1 MVNILNAD
9 QIIQNLLDYLRIKQP
24 NLDTKPGTVG
34 RDLFVELPANQLGLL
49 YDQVSQSSDL
59 QSLQMSVGSNLDN
72 LAQNYGVT
80 RKQAAPASGVALLTF
95 ASIPAAISIPQGG
108 LISAANG
115 TSFSVLNGISVAP
128 TSLNSYRA
136 VATRY
141 QSNLQFL
148 GITDQYAVEIAVQA
162 TTPGVVGNV
171 SQYGIIST
179 SISGVSNATN
189 IFGFTGGVNQEDDN
203 SFRNRVLAV
212 FSGSNVGTTLGY
224 QNQVLTNPDVI
235 SAIVIGPGS
244 PLMVRDGTQVV
255 KNADGTFTILSEG
268 TGGKVDIYVLGTT
281 LAQYTDSF
289 IYHDRSNK
297 NDPTAIQN
305 NFVLGQIA
313 ADAGLTVTSKRN
325 NDLKLGTLPAQPV
338 QQLTQVTGSI
348 TGSNYLPMAI
358 DAFGRITGN
367 YKLIKD
373 NGVYAGSPWGF
384 DTFAWIDNQ
393 IRDFQENK
401 IKSRFNSQD
410 PTNFTGVQLIS
421 TCQSNIS
428 ITNENSMVSHGDH
441 SQIYL
446 DHVPATNVTRVFNLT
461 TGERYTVT
469 AQNPDG
475 TGTVNLDGHITISGN
490 TLPSTSDI
498 LQVDYTWLLNY
509 DPYVD
514 FDGLSVHNNPRAVQ
528 DSVDWGY
535 SNAIRQELVTF
546 TQNTSGSYISALT
559 SEPVSSVITA
569 NVFNTVV
576 STVVPATGIF
586 TGLLSVVLTGLSS
599 APTSINSI
607 VLKNTQEEIYDT
619 AQANGSFSSVQV
631 IVGAQVTYTCTIILP
646 NDTIAI
652 EGNQISVLLNET
664 DIYTV
669 AGTSGNFTSNQIT
682 IPIGNY
688 PAAPLSFQARVN
700 YIANVQN
707 LFNINLTDLP
717 LARKG
722 NGFVRDSLDTS
733 TLSNTAMTI
742 CRENQGVVGAG
753 SSATITMSIAN
764 PEYYLTTSNIIS
776 VIRLSDGEELW
787 NTNNIGTITLSLSNF
802 YTLNL
807 TGYNAPQNN
816 DNVMILYTVLDTTRS
831 QPFTFAPS
839 VSSYQF
845 SNVTLDDSGKF
856 SLAGLTIPVN
866 ILSDQIVMFR
876 ISDGLELSAPGTI
889 VNQSAGTIEFA
900 PSVQHVFVGGEDVIV
915 LYMST
920 VNLRQSFTKLSA
932 TLTDQINNQG
942 ILTAVGTT
950 IQQVTGIFT
959 AIDSGLQINVS
970 EAVRNT
976 LGLNSTQE
984 IPSNIYVCRIVNL
997 ESVNTTEGVV
1007 VSTIQKYDVL
1017 QSQIGTSRFY
1027 ADETI
1032 ENPSLGPLQI
1042 QLPATTNNTSTPITL
1057 GQTLRATFYIAT
1069 IGDQENLYFTR
1080 NGTVYGNK
1088 GWALIDMFYVSSGF
1102 NTVST
1107 GKLVVSTMNQPAVSS
1122 RYLAT
1127 YNYLAPQ
1134 PNERISINFNYNGLI
1149 STATISLEP
1158 NRPISADVLIKAA
1171 TELFVDI
1178 TLAVTVSSTYANGAA
1193 VVRQNVNNA
1202 VTTAI
1207 NTNTLG
1213 GTLSASAL
1221 VAVAQGVAGVSS
1233 VQVTAF
1239 NLDGVVGQV
1248 LTLTAQQN
1256 QYFVANNVSVVPS
1269 GSS

>member
-9 QIIQNLLDYLRIKQP
+9 QLIQNLLDFLRIKQP

-34 RDLFVELPANQLGLL
+34 RDLFVELQANQLSLL
-49 YDQVSQSSDL
+49 YDQLSQTSDL
-59 QSLQMSVGSNLDN
+59 SSLQMSVGSNLDT

-95 ASIPAAISIPQGG
+95 ASIPTSIPISQGS
-108 LISAANG
+108 LVSSTNG
-115 TSFSVLNGISVAP
+115 TSFTVLNGISVDP
-128 TSLNSYRA
+128 TNLNSYRA

-141 QSNLQFL
+141 GTNLQFL

-162 TTPGVVGNV
+162 TTPGVVGNI
-171 SQYGIIST
+171 SQYGIVST

-212 FSGSNVGTTLGY
+212 FSGSNVGTALGY

-235 SAIVIGPGS
+235 AAVVVGPGD

-255 KNADGTFTILSEG
+255 QNPDGSFTILSEG
-268 TGGKVDIYVLGTT
+268 TGGKVDVYVLGTT
-281 LAQYTDSF
+281 IAQYVDSF
-289 IYHDRSNK
+289 IYHDASNK
-297 NDPTAIQN
+297 NNPTAIQN

-313 ADAGLTVTSKRN
+313 ADAGLTVTSKRI
-325 NDLKLGTLPAQPV
+325 NDLKASTLPAQPV
-338 QQLTQVTGSI
+338 QELTQVTGSVS
-348 TGSNYLPMAI
+348 GSNYQLMVV
-358 DAFGRITGN
+358 DGYGRVTGN

-373 NGVYAGSPWGF
+373 TGVYAGSAWAF
-384 DTFAWIDNQ
+384 DTFAWIDDQ

-410 PTNFTGVQLIS
+410 PTNFPSVENIS
-421 TCQSNIS
+421 SAQSNIS
-428 ITNENSMVSHGDH
+428 ITNENSMISTTDH
-441 SQIYL
+441 SQIFL
-446 DHVPATNVTRVFNLT
+446 DHVPATNVTRVLNLT
-461 TGERYTVT
+461 TGERYTVV

-475 TGTVNLDGHITISGN
+475 TGTTNLTGRVTINGN

-498 LQVDYTWLLNY
+498 LQVDYTWILSY

-514 FDGLSVHNNPRAVQ
+514 FDGLYLQNNPRAVQ

-546 TQNTSGSYISALT
+546 TQNASGSYVSALT
-559 SEPVSSVITA
+559 SEPISAVITA
-569 NVFNTVV
+569 NLFNTVNA
-576 STVVPATGIF
+576 TVVPATGIF
-586 TGLLSVVLTGLSS
+586 VGLLSVVLTGLTTQ
-599 APTSINSI
+599 PTSINSI
-607 VLKNTQEEIYDT
+607 VLQNTNEEIYDT

-631 IVGAQVTYTCTIILP
+631 IVGAQVTYICTIILP
-646 NDTIAI
+646 GDTEAI
-652 EGNQISVLLNET
+652 EGNLVTVLMNES
-664 DIYTV
+664 DIFTV
-669 AGTSGNFTSNQIT
+669 AGTTGNFTNNQIT

-688 PAAPLSFQARVN
+688 PTAPTSFAARIN

-722 NGFVRDSLDTS
+722 NGFVRDSLES
-733 TLSNTAMTI
+733 SSLSNTGMSI
-742 CRENQGVVGAG
+742 CNENQGVVGSG
-753 SSATITMSIAN
+753 STATITMSIAS
-764 PEYYLTTSNIIS
+764 PEYSLLASNIIS
-776 VIRLSDGEELW
+776 VIRLSDGLELW
-787 NTNNIGTITLSLSNF
+787 NDGYAGTVTLSSSNF

-807 TGYNAPQNN
+807 TGHNSPANN
-816 DNVMILYTVLDTTRS
+816 DNVMILYSVLDSTRTQPMTFVPTVL
-831 QPFTFAPS
+831 
-839 VSSYQF
+839 SYEF
-845 SNVTLDDSGKF
+845 SHVGLDSGGKF
-856 SLAGLTIPVN
+856 SLAGLTIPAN
-866 ILSDQIVMFR
+866 ILPDQIVMFR
-876 ISDGLELSAPGTI
+876 ISDGLEISAIGTI
-889 VNQSAGTIEFA
+889 VNQSAGTLEFA

-915 LYMST
+915 LYMNT

-950 IQQVTGIFT
+950 ITQVSGTFT
-959 AIDSGLQINVS
+959 AINSGLAIDVS
-970 EAVRNT
+970 EAVRNA
-976 LGLNSTQE
+976 LGLTSAEQ
-984 IPSNIYVCRIVNL
+984 IPSNIQVCRIVNL
-997 ESVNTTEGVV
+997 ESVSMTQGVV
-1007 VSTIQKYDVL
+1007 VSTINTYDVL

-1027 ADETI
+1027 TDEAI
-1032 ENPSLGPLQI
+1032 ENPALGPLQI
-1042 QLPATTNNTSTPITL
+1042 RLPATTNNQNTPIVL
-1057 GQTLRATFYIAT
+1057 GQTLQATFYIAT

-1088 GWALIDMFYVSSGF
+1088 GWALIDQIYVSSGF
-1102 NTVST
+1102 NTTST
-1107 GKLVVSTMNQPAVSS
+1107 GKLTVATMNQPVVSS

-1127 YNYLAPQ
+1127 YNYLGPQ
-1134 PNERISINFNYNGLI
+1134 PNERITINFNYNGLI
-1149 STATISLEP
+1149 GTSTVALEP

-1171 TELFVDI
+1171 TELLVDI
-1178 TLAVTVSSTYANGAA
+1178 TLAIVVNSTYANGSA
-1193 VVRQNVNNA
+1193 VVLQNVNNA
-1202 VTTAI
+1202 VTAAI

-1213 GTLSASAL
+1213 GTLSSSSL

-1248 LTLTAQQN
+1248 LTLTAQEN
-1256 QYFVANNVSVVPS
+1256 QYFVANSVSVVPS